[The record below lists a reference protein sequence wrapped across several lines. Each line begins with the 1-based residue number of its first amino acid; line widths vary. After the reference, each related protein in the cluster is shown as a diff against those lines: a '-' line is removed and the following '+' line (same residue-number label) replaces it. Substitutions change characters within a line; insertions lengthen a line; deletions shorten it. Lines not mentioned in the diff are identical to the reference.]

1 MNKQKKMAF
10 LMAVLMLVS
19 VFSFSSCGKKDKK
32 EPAKKDEATFTV
44 GFDADFPPYGYKAD
58 DGEYKGFDLDLAREV
73 CKRNG
78 WKFKAQPIDWDTKN
92 MELDSGTIDCIWNGF
107 TMNGREDQYTFTKPY
122 IDNSQVVVVKA
133 DSGITSLDDLAGK
146 VVAVQTDSSAE
157 AVLEGPK
164 KALRD
169 TFKDLDVQKEYNTC
183 FQQLE
188 SGSVDA
194 IAMDIAVANYQ
205 LEKRGTENFVKL
217 EQVLAKEEYAVAFK
231 KGNTKLRDK
240 VQKTLDAMMED
251 GTFQKIA
258 KKWGVSDMIITPET
272 KDEKAESQS
281 NMSQA
286 DAEAIKEAQAE

>member
-10 LMAVLMLVS
+10 LMAVLMLIS
-19 VFSFSSCGKKDKK
+19 VFSFSACGKKDKK

-44 GFDADFPPYGYKAD
+44 GFDADFPPYGYKAE

-107 TMNGREDQYTFTKPY
+107 TMNGREDQYTFSKPY

-133 DSGITSLDDLAGK
+133 DSGITTLDDLAGK

-157 AVLEGPK
+157 ALLEGK
-164 KALRD
+164 RKDLKD

-217 EQVLAKEEYAVAFK
+217 DEVLSKEEYAIAFK
-231 KGNTKLRDK
+231 KGNKDLRNK

-272 KDEKAESQS
+272 KVAEEEAETNTAEANAEAVAEAKAE
-281 NMSQA
+281 
-286 DAEAIKEAQAE
+286 